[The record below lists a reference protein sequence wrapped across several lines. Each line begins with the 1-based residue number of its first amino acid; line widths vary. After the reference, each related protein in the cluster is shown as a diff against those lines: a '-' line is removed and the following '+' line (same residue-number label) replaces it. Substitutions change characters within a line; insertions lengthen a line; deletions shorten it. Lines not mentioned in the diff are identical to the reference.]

1 MKLTIT
7 TIFYY
12 ILLLSLS
19 LILVLGSVA
28 CSSNETQQAQ
38 NTVRD
43 SLGIKIIENR
53 EPLWHKEKNWYIPVE
68 PILSLVDDAFFRIIG
83 AVRFEDGRVVVAN
96 SGSGE
101 LRFYDQKGNFKK
113 VIGRPGKGPGE
124 FSRLSS
130 IHKFSNDSLIAFDA
144 SLYRVT
150 IFDNHGIFMEDF
162 NLERD
167 IKHSFSD
174 VKVFSDGTLFIS
186 TIWSSRLERG
196 DKSNGIKRHPAP
208 YYRYSPLGMLID
220 TVAILPGKEIFMSV
234 EKEIFSFSFNLPY
247 SHSPVSAVYQN
258 KAYIGT
264 SDRFDIHV
272 YTPTGKLNRIIQ
284 LVGVVD
290 LHLSKEE
297 IEADKNVTIGYF
309 DDPDIKKRQAKLL
322 SNMPDSKSKPA
333 YSSMIIDNAG
343 NLWIG
348 EHLPNRKNSI
358 VWWVF
363 NQDGQYLFEIKIHNN
378 ILVYEI
384 GNDYILGKKLDKDG
398 FESIWVYGLIKP

>member
-19 LILVLGSVA
+19 LILLLEFIA

-196 DKSNGIKRHPAP
+196 DKSEP
-208 YYRYSPLGMLID
+208 
-220 TVAILPGKEIFMSV
+220 
-234 EKEIFSFSFNLPY
+234 
-247 SHSPVSAVYQN
+247 
-258 KAYIGT
+258 
-264 SDRFDIHV
+264 
-272 YTPTGKLNRIIQ
+272 
-284 LVGVVD
+284 
-290 LHLSKEE
+290 
-297 IEADKNVTIGYF
+297 
-309 DDPDIKKRQAKLL
+309 
-322 SNMPDSKSKPA
+322 
-333 YSSMIIDNAG
+333 
-343 NLWIG
+343 
-348 EHLPNRKNSI
+348 I
-358 VWWVF
+358 V
-363 NQDGQYLFEIKIHNN
+363 LM
-378 ILVYEI
+378 
-384 GNDYILGKKLDKDG
+384 
-398 FESIWVYGLIKP
+398 